1 MRVYRTLLRR
11 ELAAYFTSV
20 TGYVVIA
27 AAAFLTGLSFVN
39 LVIAVQG
46 EPMPVPVTE
55 LFYRTHYF
63 WLIVLLT
70 APVITMR
77 LFALE
82 KSSGTYETLM
92 TTPVR
97 EGGVVA
103 AKFTAALVFY
113 ALMWLPL
120 LGCVLVVRRAAGA
133 AAALDWGTLGTT
145 YLGIVL
151 LGCVFCAMGCFASAL
166 SRAQTVAAMIS
177 LLLGVTLF
185 LLSFLAH
192 QLPATTAWHTVVL
205 SHFAL
210 FEHMENFARGV
221 VDTRAVVLCLS
232 LSLLFLYLTLRVVE
246 SRRWR

>member
-1 MRVYRTLLRR
+1 MQGYGTLLRR

-27 AAAFLTGLSFVN
+27 VAAFLTGLSFVN
-39 LVIAVQG
+39 LMIALQG

-55 LFYRTHYF
+55 LFYQTHYF
-63 WLIVLLT
+63 WLILLLT

-82 KSSGTYETLM
+82 KFAGTYETLL

-103 AKFTAALVFY
+103 AKFTAAVVFY

-120 LGCVLVVRRAAGA
+120 LGCLLVVRRFGGDA
-133 AAALDWGTLGTT
+133 AAVDWRTVGTT
-145 YLGIVL
+145 YLGIL
-151 LGCVFCAMGCFASAL
+151 LYGGLFCAMGCFASAL
-166 SRAQTVAAMIS
+166 SRAQTVSAMLS

-185 LLSFLAH
+185 LLAFLAR
-192 QLPATTAWHTVVL
+192 QLPPAAPWPRQVL
-205 SHFAL
+205 AHFAL
-210 FEHMENFARGV
+210 FEYMQDFARGV
-221 VDTRAVVLCLS
+221 VDTRPVILCVS
-232 LSLLFLYLTLRVVE
+232 LSLLFLYLTLRVVD